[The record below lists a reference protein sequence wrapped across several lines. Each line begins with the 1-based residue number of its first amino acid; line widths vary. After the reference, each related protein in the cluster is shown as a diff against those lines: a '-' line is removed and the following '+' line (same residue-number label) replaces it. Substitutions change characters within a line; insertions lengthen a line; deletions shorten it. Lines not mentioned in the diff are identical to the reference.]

1 MTPINNYFSEEN
13 RNRRQA
19 ADAAAVERIE
29 DDKRQRM
36 LNAIEAYS
44 QFHRK
49 TTKKKRERVRIEE
62 ETILA
67 ILGFYLNGYS
77 VSAIGRMMDLNETD
91 VFNALQLPLIKKMAG
106 SANQYLHTA
115 GKTTRI
121 YPNSAAILAELDELG
136 ETVEQFKLAM
146 QARTGASDYYLKRLC
161 GETEGFVMAPL
172 AAEVCRYFGMCADK
186 LFRGQP
192 IEKEKTAE

>member
-29 DDKRQRM
+29 NEKRQRM

-49 TTKKKRERVRIEE
+49 TLKKKKERVKIEE

-77 VSAIGRMMDLNETD
+77 VAAIGRMMDLNETE
-91 VFNALQLPLIKKMAG
+91 VFRVLQVPLLKKMTG
-106 SANQYLHTA
+106 SPVQYLNTA
-115 GKTTRI
+115 GKTARVFPKTDV
-121 YPNSAAILAELDELG
+121 ILAELDELG

-146 QARTGASDYYLKRLC
+146 QARTGVSDYYLKRLC
-161 GETEGFVMAPL
+161 GEAEGFVMVPL
-172 AAEVCRYFGMCADK
+172 AAEVCHYFGMCADK
-186 LFRGQP
+186 LFSGQP
-192 IEKEKTAE
+192 LEKEKTAE